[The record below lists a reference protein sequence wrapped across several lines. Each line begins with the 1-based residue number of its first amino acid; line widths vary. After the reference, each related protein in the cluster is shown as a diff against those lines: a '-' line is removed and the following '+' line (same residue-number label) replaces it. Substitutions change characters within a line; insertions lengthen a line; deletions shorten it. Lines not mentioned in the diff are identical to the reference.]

1 MTTTTATYLADLR
14 TAVRDLPTAVGDEIV
29 AGITEELAGLS
40 ETDATERIAELGDP
54 QFIAA
59 AARDEVGEPAATTGP
74 NDTTRTDAMRTDA
87 TWYTIVTAFALLLGG
102 LVVPFAGW
110 IVGAGFLWFSK
121 SWTLRDKLIGTLVT
135 PFGLL
140 FSLLALHGAFATT
153 LCAGDSC
160 DTNLSMPVWAIAL
173 RVIVALLPFATFA
186 YLLVRARRLKA
197 RA

>member
-14 TAVRDLPTAVGDEIV
+14 TAVLDLPTAVGDEIV

-59 AARDEVGEPAATTGP
+59 AARAEVGETPV
-74 NDTTRTDAMRTDA
+74 DSTRNDA

-121 SWTLRDKLIGTLVT
+121 TWTLRDKLIGTLVT

-153 LCAGDSC
+153 LCAGEMC
-160 DTNLSMPVWAIAL
+160 QTTLAMPPWAIVV
-173 RVIVALLPFATFA
+173 RVLVALLPFATFA

>member
-1 MTTTTATYLADLR
+1 MTTTSTYLADLR

-40 ETDATERIAELGDP
+40 DTDAAERIAELGDP
-54 QFIAA
+54 EFIAA
-59 AARDEVGEPAATTGP
+59 AARDEVGEAPTNSA
-74 NDTTRTDAMRTDA
+74 RSDA
-87 TWYTIVTAFALLLGG
+87 TWYTMATAFALLLGG

-160 DTNLSMPVWAIAL
+160 QSTLSMPAWAIVL
-173 RVIVALLPFATFA
+173 RIVVALLPVATFV
-186 YLLVRARRLKA
+186 YLLARARRHKS
-197 RA
+197 RP